1 MDPANIYR
9 AVAKNDAAFF
19 NQIESYLHGSENIL
33 MPITDNE
40 DSILH
45 VATKFRREEFA
56 KKLINLNQL
65 LINQKNKKGDTPL
78 HVAASI
84 GCWGIT
90 KLLIDRSSSSIL
102 ETVNIDKDTALHV
115 AVRNDKH
122 SVVELLI
129 HHNQALAKM
138 VNEVGESALFL
149 AVERNNYH
157 TAKFILNAAPESIH
171 YGGRDHMNV
180 LHIAIIRMEAKSQ
193 DQDLLSAFM
202 RRFAASLI
210 KWVFACL
217 PYSSSSPPASRIRPI
232 TMEDHIVADF
242 LSEVLQREPNLA
254 SEADDFG
261 WTPLHYAACYGSVQV
276 MKLLLHHAGS
286 SAVYKKDKEGM
297 SALHIAA
304 EQGHLKVVK
313 KVVSE
318 FASTYELLDNKGR
331 TPLHVAAESGKSF
344 FTLRFLISKVP
355 DDLINKQDSSGNTPL
370 HLAAVHAHFKTLLPL
385 SNDIRVDKAAVNKE
399 GLSFLEILESRIR
412 ARPSIEKI
420 ITSII
425 EPYGFLPRLQAA
437 FPRRTIKVQT
447 TGTSEPQIERRK
459 TSKQEEDDS
468 SIHGKT
474 EQGANGSF
482 MKEKANV
489 NLLVATFVAT
499 VTFAA
504 IFTMPYI
511 KDGATSGQKL
521 AFGAF
526 AIANSISF
534 VLSTVSMYFH
544 FEAFGIEEAT
554 DIFSKLH
561 YCSRLILPWAIH
573 ALVVAYS
580 TGSYGVLAQFY
591 PKIASSA
598 FGLGLIFFIG
608 PIFPFNK
615 FVRSL
620 FK

>member
-1 MDPANIYR
+1 MIDELSMSCLGWLYALDRFVLQLKVMDPANIYR

-180 LHIAIIRMEAKSQ
+180 LHIAIIRMEAN
-193 DQDLLSAFM
+193 
-202 RRFAASLI
+202 
-210 KWVFACL
+210 
-217 PYSSSSPPASRIRPI
+217 
-232 TMEDHIVADF
+232 F

-615 FVRSL
+615 F
-620 FK
+620 